1 MSLAT
6 LTKAGR
12 AAIAL
17 ALSARPIH
25 LAWGSGNPEWD
36 AEEADLP
43 SLVNATALVRAG
55 PPHTGHHRLCG
66 T

>member
-6 LTKAGR
+6 LTKTGR

-36 AEEADLP
+36 AEEAELP
-43 SLVNATALVRAG
+43 SLVEKARSEE
-55 PPHTGHHRLCG
+55 HTSELQSH
-66 T
+66 

>member
-25 LAWGSGNPEWD
+25 LAWGTFPVW
-36 AEEADLP
+36 
-43 SLVNATALVRAG
+43 
-55 PPHTGHHRLCG
+55 
-66 T
+66 